1 MWAFVMTSG
10 EMADAQ
16 EGIAIEAAMA
26 AKQIKHCNL
35 FLLSLDINR
44 DRY

>member
-1 MWAFVMTSG
+1 MWVFVLTSG

-16 EGIAIEAAMA
+16 EGIAIESTMTATQ
-26 AKQIKHCNL
+26 KKYCNL